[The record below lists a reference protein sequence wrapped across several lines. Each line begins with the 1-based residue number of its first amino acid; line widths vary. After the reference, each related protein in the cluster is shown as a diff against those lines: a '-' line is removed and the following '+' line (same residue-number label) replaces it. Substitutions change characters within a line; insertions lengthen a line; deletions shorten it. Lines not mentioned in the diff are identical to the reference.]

1 MIAFVNALWTDFELI
16 DKRELGDNRF
26 EAVVAMRSAADF
38 EDLLKSMLG
47 QVKLEAAWEIMPSMQ
62 DVFLQQVQEED
73 TNQKLEA

>member
-16 DKRELGDNRF
+16 DKRELSDNRF

>member
-1 MIAFVNALWTDFELI
+1 
-16 DKRELGDNRF
+16 
-26 EAVVAMRSAADF
+26 
-38 EDLLKSMLG
+38 MLG

>member
-16 DKRELGDNRF
+16 DKRELGGNRF